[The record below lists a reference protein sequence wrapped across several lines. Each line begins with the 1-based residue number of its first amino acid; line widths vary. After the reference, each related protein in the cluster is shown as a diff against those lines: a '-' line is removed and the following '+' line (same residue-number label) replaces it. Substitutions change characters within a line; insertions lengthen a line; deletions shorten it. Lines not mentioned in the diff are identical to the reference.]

1 MRCRRFAMADIGVA
15 DMAMDAVADVLM
27 AAERCRCLDCWRWD
41 GCSGGGG
48 RSGLDSF
55 EERVE
60 VLGLLK
66 GTTSVVP
73 FRCLESIGLSLRMDF
88 LWPSFDKS
96 YRLTIVGTTAPE
108 ESISG

>member
-1 MRCRRFAMADIGVA
+1 MEDIGVA
-15 DMAMDAVADVLM
+15 DTAMDAVAGVPM